1 MRLAGI
7 VAVALLMPTLCAA
20 QEGAEHVPLQTDA
33 SASGWEFAAT
43 GYYYALDDQSDYFSA
58 VATANRDALHL
69 EARYN
74 YEALDSGSL
83 FAGWTFAG
91 GDALSWEFTPI
102 LGAVFGSMQG
112 IAPGFEASV
121 AYGLV
126 DFYSEVEYVR
136 DLDVGDDSF
145 TYAWS
150 ELGVSPLAW
159 LRVGIVGQR
168 SRVHESE
175 RDIQRGGFAQLT
187 SGRLTLGAYVFNP
200 DDSADRFVIVS
211 LGATF

>member
-1 MRLAGI
+1 MRLPGI
-7 VAVALLMPTLCAA
+7 VAAALLMPALCAA
-20 QEGAEHVPLQTDA
+20 QDGAEHVPLQTDV

-58 VATANRDALHL
+58 IATANRDALHL

-83 FAGWTFAG
+83 FVGWTFAG
-91 GDALSWEFTPI
+91 GDALSWAFTPV
-102 LGAVFGSMQG
+102 LGAVFGSTQG
-112 IAPGFEASV
+112 IAPGFEASL

-136 DLDVGDDSF
+136 DLDVRDDSF

-175 RDIQRGGFAQLT
+175 RDIQRGGFSQLT

>member
-1 MRLAGI
+1 MRLPGI
-7 VAVALLMPTLCAA
+7 VAAALLMPTLCAA

-83 FAGWTFAG
+83 FVGWTFAG

-112 IAPGFEASV
+112 IAPGFEASL
-121 AYGLV
+121 AYGMV
-126 DFYSEVEYVR
+126 DFYTEVEYVR
-136 DLDVGDDSF
+136 DLDVRDDSF

-187 SGRLTLGAYVFNP
+187 SGRFTLGAYVFNP